1 MPKKPA
7 KTQEELVTENQDLRA
22 RLDEAEETL
31 RAIRSGEVDA
41 LVVPGAGG
49 EQIFTLKGAD
59 RSYRVLIED
68 MSEGA
73 LTLTAEGVILYAN
86 RHFAEMLKTPL
97 EKVIGSTIYTW
108 FTPDRQRILQ
118 SLLRKGGDEKRRE
131 ELVLTASD
139 GTQVPVYLSANLLLM
154 DEMPDSFCLVATDLT
169 ERNEGIV
176 AAEKSARASL
186 EQSERSRRVLLSMLE
201 DEKQAENALAVSEA
215 ELRALFASMRD
226 IVLVIDREGIYREI
240 APTNPAAWLIPPQE
254 LLGKRLQ
261 DVFPA
266 EQSEVLYGAVQ
277 QVLDTKQ
284 TMQIEY
290 ELIIGNQSV
299 WYHASISPASV
310 DSTLWVARDI
320 TDRKRAEEALRKKD
334 EHHRNVVE
342 SIFRFVPE
350 GLLVFTENSSLVK
363 QNKAFEEIT
372 QQYAA
377 RLGYTEQ
384 ELAELIT
391 DQVRSRLLSGDTTEI
406 HIPEKRG

>member
-154 DEMPDSFCLVATDLT
+154 DEMPDSFCRRRSYLT
-169 ERNEGIV
+169 PAASKR
-176 AAEKSARASL
+176 AFTPFTSLAEKA
-186 EQSERSRRVLLSMLE
+186 M
-201 DEKQAENALAVSEA
+201 
-215 ELRALFASMRD
+215 
-226 IVLVIDREGIYREI
+226 
-240 APTNPAAWLIPPQE
+240 
-254 LLGKRLQ
+254 
-261 DVFPA
+261 
-266 EQSEVLYGAVQ
+266 
-277 QVLDTKQ
+277 
-284 TMQIEY
+284 
-290 ELIIGNQSV
+290 
-299 WYHASISPASV
+299 
-310 DSTLWVARDI
+310 
-320 TDRKRAEEALRKKD
+320 
-334 EHHRNVVE
+334 
-342 SIFRFVPE
+342 
-350 GLLVFTENSSLVK
+350 
-363 QNKAFEEIT
+363 
-372 QQYAA
+372 
-377 RLGYTEQ
+377 
-384 ELAELIT
+384 
-391 DQVRSRLLSGDTTEI
+391 
-406 HIPEKRG
+406 